1 MSRQIS
7 LGFVDDDGTNVSISY
22 KDDGTIIQQ
31 LQHFRE
37 LLLAMSFS
45 EKLVNKY
52 LDSDDI
58 YS

>member
-7 LGFVDDDGTNVSISY
+7 LSFVDDDGTSVSISY
-22 KDDGTIIQQ
+22 KDNGTIIQQ

-37 LLLAMSFS
+37 LLLAMSFT
-45 EKLVNKY
+45 EKTVNKY
-52 LDSDDI
+52 FDSDEF

>member
-7 LGFVDDDGTNVSISY
+7 LGFVDDDGTNVNISY

-52 LDSDDI
+52 FDSDEI

>member
-7 LGFVDDDGTNVSISY
+7 LSFVDDDGTNVNISY

-52 LDSDDI
+52 FDSDEI